1 MSDPTQ
7 QQNLD
12 LMEIKDLRVY
22 FHLSEGIVRAVDG
35 VNFKLKRGRT
45 LGVVGESGCGKSVT
59 ARALLRIE
67 SPGKIISGKITF
79 HSSLQQGQSEAIEL
93 TSLDLNEPKIREI
106 RGKEIGMIFQEPMTS
121 FGPMHTIGNQIEE
134 AVLLHK
140 TKDKKEARSLA
151 LQALE
156 SVGMPRPQVV
166 LDQFPHQLSGG
177 MRQRAMIAMALSCG
191 PSLLIA
197 DEPTTALDVTT
208 EAQII
213 DLLKERQESLG
224 LAMMY
229 ITHNLGVIAQIAQ
242 DVIVMYLGKIVEQ
255 ASVEDLFYNAKHPY
269 TEALMKSIPRVDQDP
284 TGPLASI
291 EGMLPDPY
299 THLSGCPFHPRCSRF
314 IPGLCDIKEPTIV
327 QVSPGHFVSCY
338 LYHQKAQP

>member
-1 MSDPTQ
+1 MLTPNE

-12 LMEIKDLRVY
+12 LVEIKDLRVY

-35 VNFKLKRGRT
+35 VDFKLKRGRT

-67 SPGKIISGKITF
+67 SPGKIKSGQITF
-79 HSSLQQGQSEAIEL
+79 HTTVQNGQSEAIEM
-93 TSLDLNEPKIREI
+93 TSLDLYGPKIRDI

-121 FGPMHTIGNQIEE
+121 FGPMHTIGNQISE
-134 AVLLHK
+134 AILLHK
-140 TKDKKEARSLA
+140 TKDKKEARALA
-151 LQALE
+151 IQALE
-156 SVGMPRPQVV
+156 SVGMPRPQSVI
-166 LDQFPHQLSGG
+166 DQFPHQLSGG

-229 ITHNLGVIAQIAQ
+229 ITHNLGVIAQMAQ
-242 DVIVMYLGKIVEQ
+242 DVIVMYLGKIVEK
-255 ASVEDLFYNAKHPY
+255 ASVEELFYEARHPY
-269 TEALMKSIPRVDQDP
+269 TEALLKSIPRVDQDP

-291 EGMLPDPY
+291 EGMIPDPY
-299 THLSGCPFHPRCSRF
+299 TYLTGCPFHPRCSKAIR
-314 IPGLCDIKEPTIV
+314 GLCEIEEPATV
-327 QVSPGHFVSCY
+327 QVSPGHFVNCH
-338 LYHQKAQP
+338 LYHQDAKS